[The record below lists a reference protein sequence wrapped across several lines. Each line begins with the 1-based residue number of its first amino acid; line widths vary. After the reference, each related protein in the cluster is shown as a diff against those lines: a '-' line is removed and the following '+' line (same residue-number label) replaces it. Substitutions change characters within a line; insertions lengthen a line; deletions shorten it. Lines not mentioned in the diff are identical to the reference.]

1 MFGILRDWGYLDCFG
16 CTIAL
21 RILCPH
27 AKSSMKSDKH
37 ELATQV
43 DEEEALPKGGCT
55 IFTDSLK
62 GSGSVRLGE
71 GRFMGG
77 GFLAY

>member
-1 MFGILRDWGYLDCFG
+1 
-16 CTIAL
+16 
-21 RILCPH
+21 
-27 AKSSMKSDKH
+27 MKSDKH

-55 IFTDSLK
+55 IFADSLK

-77 GFLAY
+77 GFLAYYSRR